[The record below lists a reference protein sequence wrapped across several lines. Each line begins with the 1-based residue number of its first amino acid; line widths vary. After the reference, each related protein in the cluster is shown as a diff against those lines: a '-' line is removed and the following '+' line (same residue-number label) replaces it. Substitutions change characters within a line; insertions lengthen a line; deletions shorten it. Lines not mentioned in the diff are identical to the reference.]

1 MSKLYIYDY
10 RSPLDDLVPD
20 YLTDDFTYAYFV
32 IQEML
37 GEYPEADLVQ
47 ASYLLDLK
55 ASEFL
60 NYLPHP
66 DEWAE
71 GNDLNIGYA
80 SGAHD
85 LFIRYLGR
93 QKVDVTELFGLP
105 GLTWPKCYVLAAM
118 AILSYAYR
126 EQLLMEQSEYEPIEI
141 MGEMAKYAV
150 ECSKYISYAVALS
163 GKLTDARLVEHQLR
177 EIGSKGGKR
186 KAEKIEPFK
195 QKALS
200 IARDEY
206 AWKTARQAAKSVW
219 KRLED
224 ENEYTR
230 GSYYLSSE
238 EPDKTI
244 ARWITQ
250 DRKKI
255 ES

>member
-1 MSKLYIYDY
+1 MTDSYIYDQ
-10 RSPLDDLVPD
+10 RAPFSDMVPD
-20 YLTDDFTYAYFV
+20 FLTADFTYAYFV

-37 GEYPEADLVQ
+37 GEYSEADLVQ
-47 ASYLLDLK
+47 ATYLLDLN

-60 NYLPHP
+60 PYLPHP

-71 GNDLNIGYA
+71 GDDLNIEYA

-93 QKVDVTELFGLP
+93 QKVDVAELFGLP

-126 EQLLMEQSEYEPIEI
+126 EQLLMEQSEYETFEI
-141 MGEMAKYAV
+141 MEKMAKYAV

-163 GKLTDARLVEHQLR
+163 GQLTDARLVEHQLR
-177 EIGSKGGKR
+177 ENGSKGGKR
-186 KAEKIEPFK
+186 KAEKIAPFK

-219 KRLED
+219 KRLEK
-224 ENEYTR
+224 ENEYAKD
-230 GSYYLSSE
+230 SYYLPGE

-244 ARWITQ
+244 ARWIID